1 MHIQVAITKLQPLI
15 EDKASWALKELKV
28 KQPGIDEEE
37 DMMSRHHSQV
47 AIAFI
52 SVQWTMRSRH
62 QREVATGAK
71 QLTEPLCRDVASK
84 LKTVATS
91 TLKKEQSRHQFARK
105 LRS

>member
-1 MHIQVAITKLQPLI
+1 MHIQVAITKLPPLI

-28 KQPGIDEEE
+28 KQLGIDEEE

-47 AIAFI
+47 ATAFN

-71 QLTEPLCRDVASK
+71 QLTEPLCRDVASE
-84 LKTVATS
+84 LETVATS
-91 TLKKEQSRHQFARK
+91 AMKQEQSRH
-105 LRS
+105 